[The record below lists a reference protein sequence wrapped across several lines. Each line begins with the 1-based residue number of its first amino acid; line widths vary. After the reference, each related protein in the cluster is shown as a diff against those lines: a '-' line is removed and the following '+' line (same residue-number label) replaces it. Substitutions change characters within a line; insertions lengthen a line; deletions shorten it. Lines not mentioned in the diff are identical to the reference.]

1 MTRKAYVIHSE
12 SRCSECCARDFSP
25 SVEVYEL
32 TGELVCVDC
41 ADEVLEW
48 EAAKAEEDAQ

>member
-1 MTRKAYVIHSE
+1 M
-12 SRCSECCARDFSP
+12 SRCSECCALDFSP

-48 EAAKAEEDAQ
+48 EAAKAEEDAEWAAMTGAPQ